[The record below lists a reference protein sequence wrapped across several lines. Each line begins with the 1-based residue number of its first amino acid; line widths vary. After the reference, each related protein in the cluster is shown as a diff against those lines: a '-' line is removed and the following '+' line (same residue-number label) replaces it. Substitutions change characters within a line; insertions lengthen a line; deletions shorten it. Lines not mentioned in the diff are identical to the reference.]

1 MPRFFVNS
9 VDGEDI
15 IIDGEDANHIGRSL
29 RMKTGEEITACQNG
43 FDYLCKIEE
52 ITSDKVYCKVLKKE
66 KSPCEPN
73 VSLTLFQAVPKL
85 DKLETIIQKAVE
97 LGVSEI
103 VPVLTRRCVSRPDEK
118 TFSKKLERYNKISLE
133 AAKQSGRAV
142 IPEVKELISLKNA
155 AELLKDYDVIAV
167 CYEKGGIN
175 FYEIG
180 LKPEA
185 KIALFIGSEGGFDE
199 EEIDFLKECKAVPIW
214 LGNRILR
221 CETAPL
227 AAISII
233 MNLTGNM

>member
-9 VDGEDI
+9 VDDENI

-29 RMKTGEEITACQNG
+29 RMKPGEEITACQNG
-43 FDYLCKIEE
+43 FDYLCRIEE
-52 ITSDKVYCKVLKKE
+52 ITADKVCCKVLKKE

-118 TFSKKLERYNKISLE
+118 TFSKKLERYNKIALE

-142 IPEVKELISLKNA
+142 IPEVKELTSLKNA
-155 AELLKDYDVIAV
+155 AAFLADYDIKAV

-175 FYEIG
+175 FSEIG
-180 LKPEA
+180 LKPDA

-199 EEIDFLKECKAVPIW
+199 EEIDFLKECGAVPIW

>member
-9 VDGEDI
+9 VDGENI

-29 RMKTGEEITACQNG
+29 RMKPGEEITACQNG
-43 FDYLCKIEE
+43 FDYLCRIEE
-52 ITSDKVYCKVLKKE
+52 ITSDKVYCKVIKKE

-73 VSLTLFQAVPKL
+73 VRLTLFQAVPKL

-142 IPEVKELISLKNA
+142 IPEVKELVSLKST
-155 AELLKDYDVIAV
+155 AELLSDYDIKAV

-175 FYEIG
+175 FSEIG
-180 LKPEA
+180 LKPDT

-199 EEIDFLKECKAVPIW
+199 EEIDFLKECGAVPIW